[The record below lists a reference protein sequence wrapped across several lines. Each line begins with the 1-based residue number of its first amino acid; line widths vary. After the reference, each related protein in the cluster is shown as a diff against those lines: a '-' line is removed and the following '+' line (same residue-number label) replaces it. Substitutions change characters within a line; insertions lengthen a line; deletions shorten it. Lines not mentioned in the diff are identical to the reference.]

1 MCTDFASVYPCRCSL
16 HTPAPISS
24 VAMANAY
31 EVESMEISA
40 SDEDLYNLY
49 NEACEA
55 DSVVASS
62 LSIPTDRR
70 YATLVVEGLGSE
82 VIGKVEKLSA
92 VTVGS
97 NTVELKRHYHVS
109 GECPLLVETGEG
121 KLGAWVFKLGK

>member
-1 MCTDFASVYPCRCSL
+1 
-16 HTPAPISS
+16 
-24 VAMANAY
+24 MANAY

-92 VTVGS
+92 
-97 NTVELKRHYHVS
+97 
-109 GECPLLVETGEG
+109 
-121 KLGAWVFKLGK
+121 